1 MGIPTKTTVT
11 SISTSTLTQHA
22 LLVLWGQ
29 FAQYLALPQAFAHLP
44 LHQKTY
50 THSPQTKL
58 LEFLVATLAGLP
70 HLVDISHAAHPL
82 DQDSALAAAW
92 GQPAWADASGVC
104 RSLQALTGTEAE
116 QVSGLLSAI
125 SRPFIDQEVLLALR
139 SHGRLVYDG
148 DLTGRPVSNTSTT
161 YPGAAYG
168 HMSDSVQLG
177 YQAAMLSMH
186 SPTYGRLWLGVT
198 PHPGN
203 TLSFG
208 QAEALVRAAEA
219 QTGVRPMRRVELLS
233 ARVAEI
239 GQQHELRASQL
250 DRAQQ
255 VFSDVERERGRT
267 QRELWYWQGQAAELR
282 AEYGPGGRGR
292 AERPYSK
299 LNRALARAA
308 AQEKRLPKL
317 DKRLV
322 QVKQWVTE
330 AEQRL
335 ERVSSEQGRLEAR
348 LEEFEGDNATNRS
361 PIEAELRLDGGFGT
375 GENLA
380 LLIELGYEIYTKPYS
395 AQVTERLRERVKEQT
410 EWTKVGGNA
419 EAVGIASL
427 TVHGCPYPL
436 DGALERFYTGESMR
450 YGTLVHYGRDRV
462 VDELASWFSEY
473 NGRQTIEAGIKEGKG
488 VFQMHHLKVRSLPA
502 LYLQEQFAVF
512 AANFVRWAGHWL
524 VTNCQQVGPVGAE
537 VGAEGVLLGGN
548 GNGYGVKVKRQVQV
562 GAHTSAWV
570 SQQEGGW
577 VLEFTDQSVYAG
589 STIRTREWVFQ
600 LPLPLFRNYD
610 FVPI

>member
-1 MGIPTKTTVT
+1 MGIPTMTTVPSSSFTVT
-11 SISTSTLTQHA
+11 SISTISTSTLTQHA

-29 FAQYLALPQAFAHLP
+29 FAQYLALPQAFTELP

-82 DQDSALAAAW
+82 DQDNAVASAR

-104 RSLQALTGTEAE
+104 RSLQALTGAEAE

-239 GQQHELRASQL
+239 GQQH
-250 DRAQQ
+250 
-255 VFSDVERERGRT
+255 
-267 QRELWYWQGQAAELR
+267 
-282 AEYGPGGRGR
+282 
-292 AERPYSK
+292 
-299 LNRALARAA
+299 
-308 AQEKRLPKL
+308 
-317 DKRLV
+317 
-322 QVKQWVTE
+322 
-330 AEQRL
+330 
-335 ERVSSEQGRLEAR
+335 
-348 LEEFEGDNATNRS
+348 
-361 PIEAELRLDGGFGT
+361 
-375 GENLA
+375 
-380 LLIELGYEIYTKPYS
+380 
-395 AQVTERLRERVKEQT
+395 
-410 EWTKVGGNA
+410 
-419 EAVGIASL
+419 
-427 TVHGCPYPL
+427 
-436 DGALERFYTGESMR
+436 
-450 YGTLVHYGRDRV
+450 
-462 VDELASWFSEY
+462 
-473 NGRQTIEAGIKEGKG
+473 
-488 VFQMHHLKVRSLPA
+488 
-502 LYLQEQFAVF
+502 
-512 AANFVRWAGHWL
+512 
-524 VTNCQQVGPVGAE
+524 
-537 VGAEGVLLGGN
+537 
-548 GNGYGVKVKRQVQV
+548 
-562 GAHTSAWV
+562 
-570 SQQEGGW
+570 
-577 VLEFTDQSVYAG
+577 
-589 STIRTREWVFQ
+589 
-600 LPLPLFRNYD
+600 
-610 FVPI
+610 

>member
-1 MGIPTKTTVT
+1 MSIPTITTTTVT
-11 SISTSTLTQHA
+11 STSTSTLTQHA

-29 FAQYLALPQAFAHLP
+29 FAQDLGLPQAFAELP

-58 LEFLVATLAGLP
+58 LEFLAAILAGLP
-70 HLVDISHAAHPL
+70 HLKDISHAAHPL
-82 DQDSALAAAW
+82 DQDKALAAAW
-92 GQPAWADASGVC
+92 DQPGWADASGVC
-104 RSLQALTGTEAE
+104 RSLQALTQEE
-116 QVSGLLSAI
+116 VKQVANLLSAI
-125 SRPFIDQEVLLALR
+125 SQPFIDQEVLLALR
-139 SHGRLVYDG
+139 RGGRLVYDG

-177 YQAAMLSMH
+177 YQAAMVSMH

-219 QTGVRPMRRVELLS
+219 QTGVRPLRRTELLNGRL
-233 ARVAEI
+233 AQIE
-239 GQQHELRASQL
+239 QQQERRASQL

-255 VFSDVERERGRT
+255 VLSDVERERGST
-267 QRELWYWQGQAAELR
+267 QRELWYWQGQAAELK
-282 AEYGPGGRGR
+282 AEYEPEPGGR
-292 AERPYSK
+292 AKPERPHSK
-299 LNRALARAA
+299 LNRARKRVAV
-308 AQEKRLPKL
+308 QEKRLPKL
-317 DKRLV
+317 DKRSL

-335 ERVSSEQGRLEAR
+335 ERVSCEQGRLEAR
-348 LEEFEGDNATNRS
+348 LRELEGDNATNRA
-361 PIEAELRLDGGFGT
+361 PIVAELRLDGGFGT

-380 LLIELGYEIYTKPYS
+380 LLIELGYEVYTKPYS
-395 AQVTERLRERVKEQT
+395 AQVTERLREEVNEQT
-410 EWTKVGGNA
+410 DWTKVGGNA
-419 EAVGIASL
+419 EMVGIASL

-436 DGALERFYTGESMR
+436 DGALERFYTGGNMR
-450 YGTLVHYGRDRV
+450 YSTLVHYGRDPV
-462 VDELASWFSEY
+462 LNDLAEWFSEY
-473 NGRQTIEAGIKEGKG
+473 NRRQTIEAGIKEGKG

-524 VTNCQQVGPVGAE
+524 VTNCQQVGPVG
-537 VGAEGVLLGGN
+537 VRRVLGG
-548 GNGYGVKVKRQVQV
+548 GAVKSQVQV

-577 VLEFTDQSVYAG
+577 ILEFTDQSIYAG
-589 STIRTREWVFQ
+589 SAIRTREWVFQ

-610 FVPI
+610 SVPI